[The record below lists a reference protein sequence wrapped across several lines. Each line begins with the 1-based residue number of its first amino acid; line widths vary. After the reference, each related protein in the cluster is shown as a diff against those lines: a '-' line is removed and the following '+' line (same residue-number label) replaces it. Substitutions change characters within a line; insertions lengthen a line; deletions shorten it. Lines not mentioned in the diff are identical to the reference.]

1 MRKIKSI
8 TTKKGRTQPFFL
20 FYFFCCVPAFKTGDL
35 FAYESAKMV
44 VNRLIARFPGV
55 DLPFAVVRFVVNT
68 RFVVA
73 RFVVLARRLP
83 KQAYAEVSPAARR
96 FLNAQEVGVRV
107 KQYPEKYVR
116 VK

>member
-1 MRKIKSI
+1 M
-8 TTKKGRTQPFFL
+8 L
-20 FYFFCCVPAFKTGDL
+20 
-35 FAYESAKMV
+35 

-55 DLPFAVVRFVVNT
+55 DLPFAVVRFAVVRFVVNT

-73 RFVVLARRLP
+73 RFVILARHLP
-83 KQAYAEVSPAARR
+83 KPAYAAVSPTARR
-96 FLNAQEVGVRV
+96 FQNTQEGGFRV

>member
-8 TTKKGRTQPFFL
+8 TAKKGRTQPFFL
-20 FYFFCCVPAFKTGDL
+20 FYFFCCVSSFKTGDL

-68 RFVVA
+68 RFVI
-73 RFVVLARRLP
+73 LARRLP
-83 KQAYAEVSPAARR
+83 KPAYAEVSPAACR
-96 FLNAQEVGVRV
+96 FRNTQEGGFRV
-107 KQYPEKYVR
+107 KQYPEKYVQ

>member
-8 TTKKGRTQPFFL
+8 TAKKGRTQPFFL
-20 FYFFCCVPAFKTGDL
+20 FYFFCCVSAFKTGDL

-73 RFVVLARRLP
+73 RFVILARRLSKP
-83 KQAYAEVSPAARR
+83 AYAEVSPTARR
-96 FLNAQEVGVRV
+96 FRNIQEGCFRV